1 MRTKIIFIAFAALA
15 IAVTGCMKDDFD
27 DYGQGKL
34 SNESKSTVS
43 LVTGRTDGAISL
55 SVDAPEAARPGV
67 WIDLDGN
74 NKRAADG
81 TEDVKMFNVYQEYTL
96 AAGVKSVV
104 IHGDI
109 TYLAAASNKLTAVN
123 VSANPYLTTLNVP
136 LNNLTALDLSKN
148 SVLERLDCSGNNL
161 AALDVSQNRALVSL
175 WVFGNEL
182 ASLDVSNNVALA
194 FLDCSGNQLSA
205 LYISKN
211 KEMMRLLAY
220 NNKLTALDISQNSKL
235 NRLWLFGNPL
245 SDKETERLVSS
256 LGSVP
261 TGHLWLTN
269 EPLGD
274 ALAQAVTAR
283 GWTLQ

>member
-15 IAVTGCMKDDFD
+15 SAVTGCTKDDFD

-43 LVTGRTDGAISL
+43 LVSGRTDGAISL

-81 TEDVKMFNVYQEYTL
+81 TEDVKVFNAYTEYAL
-96 AAGVKSVV
+96 ATGVKSVV

-123 VSANPYLTTLNVP
+123 VSTNPHLATLNVL
-136 LNNLTALDLSKN
+136 LNNLTTLDLSKN
-148 SVLERLDCSGNNL
+148 SALVRLDCSGNNL
-161 AALDVSQNRALVSL
+161 A
-175 WVFGNEL
+175 
-182 ASLDVSNNVALA
+182 SLDVSYNATLA

-205 LYISKN
+205 LDISKN
-211 KEMMRLLAY
+211 KEMVRLLAY
-220 NNKLTALDISQNSKL
+220 NNKLTTLDISQNSKL

-245 SDKETERLVSS
+245 SDKETERIISS
-256 LGSVP
+256 LGSMAI
-261 TGHLWLTN
+261 GYLWLTN
-269 EPLGD
+269 EPLSND
-274 ALAQAVTAR
+274 LVQAVTAK